1 MVLGY
6 FRHISIFMIDYF
18 HLFNWGKN
26 SFIVLRASSTVYFTS
41 ESLLIQVEFDH
52 FVHRTL
58 FREMSVRIA
67 IVAIILILATV
78 CFFSKS

>member
-18 HLFNWGKN
+18 HLFNCGKN
-26 SFIVLRASSTVYFTS
+26 SFIVLRASS
-41 ESLLIQVEFDH
+41 IQVEFNH

>member
-18 HLFNWGKN
+18 HLFNCGKN

-41 ESLLIQVEFDH
+41 ESLLNSS
-52 FVHRTL
+52 R
-58 FREMSVRIA
+58 
-67 IVAIILILATV
+67 
-78 CFFSKS
+78 